1 MRRLAMLSLLL
12 ATAVQADVYRWTDK
26 NGVVHYADKPLVP
39 EAKPADLPN
48 LQTYQ
53 AGSPPPLI
61 DLAATPPA
69 RGLINISSP
78 ASGASIDD
86 ADGLTI
92 EVATEMADGQGVVYY
107 LDGAA
112 QNKTPTPSTAL
123 LISSLKPG
131 AHTVTAALVDTSGH
145 ELARAAPVKISVK
158 PAPH

>member
-1 MRRLAMLSLLL
+1 MRRLALLSLLL

-26 NGVVHYADKPLVP
+26 SGVVHYADKPLVP

-61 DLAATPPA
+61 DLASAQPA
-69 RGLINISSP
+69 VIRISSP
-78 ASGASIDD
+78 ASGAAIDD

-92 EVATEMADGQGVVYY
+92 EVAAEMTDGEGVVYY

-131 AHTVTAALVDTSGH
+131 AHTVTAALVDTGGH